1 MILLTRKQSFLDT
14 REQSSLDTRKQS
26 FLDTREQ
33 SSLEKLNFVIITFV
47 LHIIKML
54 VIGKNYSYEIIR
66 EASNETT
73 EPNTNS
79 VVSESSVVSET
90 NIALTHVEKVEG
102 TLSNIITDPDNMPRY
117 IFTNVLI
124 TASNSQLQ
132 CDIHSVP
139 EYMVKNVQ
147 EL

>member
-1 MILLTRKQSFLDT
+1 VILLTRKQSFLDT
-14 REQSSLDTRKQS
+14 REQS
-26 FLDTREQ
+26 F
-33 SSLEKLNFVIITFV
+33 LEKLNFVIITFV

-66 EASNETT
+66 EASNETK
-73 EPNTNS
+73 EPNTN
-79 VVSESSVVSET
+79 SVVSET

-147 EL
+147 ELQ

>member
-1 MILLTRKQSFLDT
+1 
-14 REQSSLDTRKQS
+14 
-26 FLDTREQ
+26 
-33 SSLEKLNFVIITFV
+33 
-47 LHIIKML
+47 ML

-66 EASNETT
+66 EASNETK
-73 EPNTNS
+73 EPNTN
-79 VVSESSVVSET
+79 SVVSET

-147 EL
+147 ELQ